1 MQSGEPVEL
10 VREAFERWADG
21 DYERLQE
28 FLLATSTADV
38 ELRSRLGSFGGESY
52 HGHDGIRAWLTE
64 IQESFERFMP
74 WQDEVR
80 AAGADRV
87 VAVGGISFRAR
98 ESGVD
103 MDVPWGWVFEF
114 RDGKLGQMHFY
125 ASAREALEAA
135 ELGG

>member
-1 MQSGEPVEL
+1 MPSGEPVEL
-10 VREAFERWADG
+10 ARQAFARWADR

-28 FLLATSTADV
+28 FLLATSTAD
-38 ELRSRLGSFGGESY
+38 
-52 HGHDGIRAWLTE
+52 GIT
-64 IQESFERFMP
+64 
-74 WQDEVR
+74 
-80 AAGADRV
+80 
-87 VAVGGISFRAR
+87 FRAR

-103 MDVPWGWVFEF
+103 MDVPWGWVFEL